1 MDSFLIHMINDECK
15 LRGKAFCEKLL
26 LKVTE
31 CMKEMSDDSENVEDI
46 PKLID
51 HEPVKDS
58 ENVDEVEESDYEES
72 DYEES
77 DDEESDD
84 EVEESHEDS
93 PKDKIYKYKSTE
105 WRNDSVYT
113 IKYNAK
119 DEHYTCTCPDFKYHC
134 SANNMMCK
142 HIEKINELDDKA
154 NADNIDYITNGI
166 TIVQ

>member
-31 CMKEMSDDSENVEDI
+31 CMKEMSDDNEKVEDI

-58 ENVDEVEESDYEES
+58 VNVEESDDEES
-72 DYEES
+72 DV
-77 DDEESDD
+77 EESDD
-84 EVEESHEDS
+84 EVEESHED
-93 PKDKIYKYKSTE
+93 KIYKYKSTE
-105 WRNDSVYT
+105 YCNDSVYT

-142 HIEKINELDDKA
+142 HIEKIKELDEKENTD
-154 NADNIDYITNGI
+154 DIDYIKNGI

>member
-58 ENVDEVEESDYEES
+58 ENVDEVEEVEES
-72 DYEES
+72 DDEES

>member
-58 ENVDEVEESDYEES
+58 ENVDEVEESD
-72 DYEES
+72 DEES

-113 IKYNAK
+113 IKYNTK

-142 HIEKINELDDKA
+142 HIEKINEFDKNKSA
-154 NADNIDYITNGI
+154 NDLYIANGI

>member
-58 ENVDEVEESDYEES
+58 ENVDEVEESDDEES
-72 DYEES
+72 DDEES

-142 HIEKINELDDKA
+142 HIEKINEIDDKA

>member
-1 MDSFLIHMINDECK
+1 MINDECK

-31 CMKEMSDDSENVEDI
+31 CMKEMSDDNEDI
-46 PKLID
+46 EAVPKLID
-51 HEPVKDS
+51 HEPVEDS
-58 ENVDEVEESDYEES
+58 KNSDEVED
-72 DYEES
+72 S
-77 DDEESDD
+77 DDEETDD
-84 EVEESHEDS
+84 EIEESHEDS

-105 WRNDSVYT
+105 YHNDSVYT

-142 HIEKINELDDKA
+142 IGRAH
-154 NADNIDYITNGI
+154 
-166 TIVQ
+166 V

>member
-31 CMKEMSDDSENVEDI
+31 CMKEMSDDNENVEDI

-58 ENVDEVEESDYEES
+58 ENVDEVEESD
-72 DYEES
+72 DEES

-93 PKDKIYKYKSTE
+93 PKDKIYKYKSTK

-113 IKYNAK
+113 IKYNTK

-142 HIEKINELDDKA
+142 HIEKINEFDKNKLA
-154 NADNIDYITNGI
+154 NDLYIANGI

>member
-51 HEPVKDS
+51 HEPIKDS
-58 ENVDEVEESDYEES
+58 ENVDEV
-72 DYEES
+72 EES

-93 PKDKIYKYKSTE
+93 PKDRIYKYKSTE
-105 WRNDSVYT
+105 YRNESVYT

-142 HIEKINELDDKA
+142 HIQKIKELDDKE
-154 NADNIDYITNGI
+154 NTDNIDYIKNGI